1 MTDDTQLDLEAAIL
15 ATQGLGLL
23 PDWLAARARQAGL
36 VLPKVRAEG
45 VRVPPYHVAVPVEL
59 VEQAR
64 RAAGLCGRSPVPW
77 PGEHQDEDEG
87 EEDGR

>member
-15 ATQGLGLL
+15 EAQGLGLL
-23 PDWLAARARQAGL
+23 PDWLARRARQAGL

-45 VRVPPYHVAVPVEL
+45 VRVPPCFVAVPVGM

-64 RAAGLCGRSPVPW
+64 RAAGLCGRSPVPR
-77 PGEHQDEDEG
+77 PGEHQDCDEG
-87 EEDGR
+87 EEE